1 METKDYSITVRDN
14 RGRVA
19 VLPIDGASVDEF
31 VETGLS
37 LPEVC
42 ERLESEAFQRAVEA
56 GKINARAVC
65 IASDNSPI

>member
-19 VLPIDGASVDEF
+19 VLSIDGASVDEC
-31 VETGLS
+31 VATGLP